1 MDMLRAVLHLLRT
14 DSRAVDFFGNLSR
27 LAPRRTSAR
36 SLTRRHYSEYLEG
49 GRRPLMGSSR
59 TRRMLR
65 FSNALIFFS
74 IAVLLVPLAIYA
86 LAGIDR
92 VLLVTALCAPSFLVA
107 LVVRSLS
114 DPAYDYTAQS
124 KADDPSGDS

>member
-1 MDMLRAVLHLLRT
+1 
-14 DSRAVDFFGNLSR
+14 
-27 LAPRRTSAR
+27 
-36 SLTRRHYSEYLEG
+36 
-49 GRRPLMGSSR
+49 
-59 TRRMLR
+59 MLR